1 MGDQLIIPAGF
12 WQPVSKQ
19 IHLPSPCHHKPVAR
33 VEECRCGQHSLGCGS
48 LGKELGVRAW
58 DDEPVDGLEVLQGS
72 GSSLGRACSCWRI
85 ALCDSL

>member
-12 WQPVSKQ
+12 WQPVSKY
-19 IHLPSPCHHKPVAR
+19 ICHLPAITQPVAR
-33 VEECRCGQHSLGCGS
+33 VEECWCGQHSLGCGS

-72 GSSLGRACSCWRI
+72 GSSLGQACSCWRI